1 MATEVGK
8 LYYDLSVKDNT
19 SGQLDVADK
28 KVQGFSSSLKAMGV
42 VLAGA
47 FSAQKIYEFGKATV
61 TAGAQ
66 MEQWTVSFE
75 TMIGSADRA
84 NKLLADIR
92 DFAKK
97 TPFNQKDLIEGS
109 KSLMAYGIEAE
120 KILPTLNS
128 LGNITAGVGKDKM
141 PQLILALG
149 QVRAA
154 GKLTGME
161 LRQFTEAGVPLL
173 EELGKT
179 MGKTASQV
187 KADME
192 NGLAPSFDIV
202 EQSLANMSKEGGRFH
217 NLMQKQSKTTAG
229 RWSNLQDQIQIGM
242 ADIGQRLLPYINKGF
257 DALPNILLRIR
268 TTFSTLQ
275 PYLSTFVAVA
285 TTIGTT
291 LATVLGPALSALWN
305 VIENDVLPVV
315 MRLWNALDPGL
326 MIALGAIAAIIGG
339 TFLAGLWIGI
349 NALKIVIAVLSDVI
363 GWISNLIGWLGT
375 AGGVVYNFSRRVIG
389 WFGDIPSRV
398 MGFVNS
404 IVDFI
409 KSIPTRIGDI
419 GGKLF
424 DAIGAPFK
432 FVFNKIAGFWNSTV
446 GKLSFKAPDWV
457 PGLGGKGWEVPDIPQ
472 LAKGGIVTRP
482 TLAMIGEDGAEA
494 VVPLNKKN
502 NPQGIGL
509 GGGNITINLS
519 GIMTESRE
527 GTRQVARSLVNA
539 LNEQLRAQ
547 NKQEIPV

>member
-28 KVQGFSSSLKAMGV
+28 KVQGFSSTLKTMGV

-47 FSAQKIYEFGKATV
+47 FSAQKIYEFGKASV

-92 DFAKK
+92 EFAKK

-154 GKLTGME
+154 GKLTGQE

-179 MGKTASQV
+179 LGKTAGQV
-187 KADME
+187 KQDME
-192 NGLAPSFDIV
+192 NGLAPSFEVV
-202 EQSLANMSKEGGRFH
+202 EQSLANMSKEGGKFH
-217 NLMQKQSKTTAG
+217 NLMQKQSLTTAG
-229 RWSNLQDQIQIGM
+229 RWSNLQDQIQISM
-242 ADIGQRLLPYINKGF
+242 ANIGQKLLPYINKAF
-257 DALPNILLRIR
+257 DALPVILQKIQMA
-268 TTFSTLQ
+268 FVTLQ
-275 PYLSTFVAVA
+275 PYINTFGAIA
-285 TTIGTT
+285 TTVGGI
-291 LATVLGPALSALWN
+291 LATVLLPALGALWQVVQN
-305 VIENDVLPVV
+305 EVIPPL
-315 MRLWNALDPGL
+315 MRLWNALNPGL
-326 MIALGAIAAIIGG
+326 MIALTAIAGVIGG
-339 TFLAGLWIGI
+339 TFLAGLWLGI
-349 NALKIVIAVLSDVI
+349 NVLKIVIAVLSDVI
-363 GWISNLIGWLGT
+363 NWVATLIGWLGNAASFIGRW
-375 AGGVVYNFSRRVIG
+375 AGIVIG
-389 WFGDIPSRV
+389 KVGDVI
-398 MGFVNS
+398 NS
-404 IVDFI
+404 IKGWFNGLPDWIRSSVDRL
-409 KSIPTRIGDI
+409 TDI
-419 GGKLF
+419 IYF
-424 DAIGAPFK
+424 PFK
-432 FVFNKIAGFWNSTV
+432 TAFNLIAKAWNNTV

-457 PGLGGKGWEVPDIPQ
+457 PEIGGKGFEVPDIPM

-494 VVPLNKKN
+494 VVPLNEKN

-509 GGGNITINLS
+509 GGSAANITINLS